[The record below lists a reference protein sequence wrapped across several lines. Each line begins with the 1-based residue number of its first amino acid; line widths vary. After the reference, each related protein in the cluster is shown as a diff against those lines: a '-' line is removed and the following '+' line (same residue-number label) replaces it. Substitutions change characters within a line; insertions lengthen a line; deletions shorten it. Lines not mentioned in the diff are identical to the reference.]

1 MSCNN
6 EFPPLFQD
14 CHPEQ
19 LFTESKFLR
28 CDALLELVKALVFAS
43 RGPDQ
48 HHSLGTHFDEDTSV
62 FFMELLITVAIENK

>member
-1 MSCNN
+1 MQ
-6 EFPPLFQD
+6 E

-28 CDALLELVKALVFAS
+28 SDALTELVKALVFAS

-48 HHSLGTHFDEDTSV
+48 HQSLGTHFDEDAAV
-62 FFMELLITVAIENK
+62 FFLELLVTVAIENK